1 MLTPT
6 VRPYVAAVLSIST
19 LLVSCNTTVTTF
31 DTLLKHRSDTQILV
45 VKNELPQTVVLI
57 SDSESVPDH
66 QLPQGEAKEIRFV
79 VFTTMHLQSPDN
91 RYWLQA
97 QAETE
102 DNLIE
107 ESGERG
113 FLSTE
118 ADVTLSIRLSD
129 TDFRKYLLL
138 FEDCW
143 FDTAGPRRT
152 HELIITGNEAN
163 YVREVELCP

>member
-1 MLTPT
+1 MLKPT
-6 VRPYVAAVLSIST
+6 LKPYVAAVLSIST
-19 LLVSCNTTVTTF
+19 LLVSCSITKTTY
-31 DTLLKHRSDTQILV
+31 DTLLKHFSDTQVLV

-57 SDSESVPDH
+57 SDSESVPNH
-66 QLPQGEAKEIRFV
+66 QLAHGEAKEIRFV
-79 VFTTMHLQSPDN
+79 VFTTMHLESADD

-118 ADVTLSIRLSD
+118 ADVTLSIRLSE

-143 FDTAGPRRT
+143 FDSAGPQRT

-163 YVREVELCP
+163 YIREVELCP